1 MLSPLNPAFKALL
14 DLMKNKSSQKI
25 NNSLITNA
33 KKANHQIATHPI
45 LFASTFACFKN
56 SFADYIIQ
64 TNTENKQQHHFN
76 LQRNLTFALFG
87 FLHVG
92 AGQYIILNKIIPRI
106 IPSLNKIPTP
116 THSILKALTL
126 DQFIHVPLIY
136 FPLFYT
142 FKEFGESTSA
152 STSASNIIKNY
163 KSNFKDDM
171 IISASIFMP
180 IQYLNFKY
188 IPTHY
193 RVPILSSCGFLY
205 AMLLSY
211 LRL

>member
-1 MLSPLNPAFKALL
+1 MQILIKPIFK
-14 DLMKNKSSQKI
+14 
-25 NNSLITNA
+25 ITNEKI
-33 KKANHQIATHPI
+33 KKNPL
-45 LFASTFACFKN
+45 LFASLFACVKN
-56 SFADYIIQ
+56 SIADYTIQ
-64 TNTENKQQHHFN
+64 KTQILQYNTIDESINIR
-76 LQRNLTFALFG
+76 RNISFAFFGLF
-87 FLHVG
+87 HVG
-92 AGQYIILNKIIPRI
+92 AGQYIILNKIIPKI
-106 IPSLNKIPTP
+106 IPSLNKIPI
-116 THSILKALTL
+116 HRLSALKAITI
-126 DQFIHVPLIY
+126 DQFVHVPFIY

-142 FKEFGESTSA
+142 FKEFGNSTSEKKPLL
-152 STSASNIIKNY
+152 SNILKNY

-188 IPTHY
+188 IPTYY